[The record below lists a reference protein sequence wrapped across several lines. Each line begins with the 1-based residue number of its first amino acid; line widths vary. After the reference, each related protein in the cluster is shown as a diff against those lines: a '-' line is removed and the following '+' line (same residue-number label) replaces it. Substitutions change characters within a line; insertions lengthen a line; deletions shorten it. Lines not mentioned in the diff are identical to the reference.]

1 VTSGPSA
8 KPTVAVSASGRVATV
23 VVSGD
28 LDLHTVPALR
38 EALLTG
44 TRHEPA
50 VLHVDLTGVPFC
62 DSTGMSV
69 LATAAK
75 RMGVLG
81 GRLVISGAQPL
92 PYRVF
97 ALTGLSKVAEIHTAE
112 AGDPSDALELET
124 ARD

>member
-1 VTSGPSA
+1 MTSSAAPKPS
-8 KPTVAVSASGRVATV
+8 VAVSASGRVATV

-38 EALLTG
+38 EALLAG

-92 PYRVF
+92 PFRVF
-97 ALTGLSKVAEIHTAE
+97 TLTGLSTVAEVHKAE
-112 AGDPSDALELET
+112 AGDPSSALELET

>member
-1 VTSGPSA
+1 MTA
-8 KPTVAVSASGRVATV
+8 KPSVALSASGRVATV
-23 VVSGD
+23 VVTGD

-44 TRHEPA
+44 TKAGPD
-50 VLHVDLTGVPFC
+50 VLHVDLVGVDFC

-81 GRLVISGAQPL
+81 GRLVVSGAQPL

-97 ALTGLSKVAEIHTAE
+97 ALTGLTALVE
-112 AGDPSDALELET
+112 VHPADAGDLSASWELEHT
-124 ARD
+124 PD

>member
-1 VTSGPSA
+1 MAA
-8 KPTVAVSASGRVATV
+8 KPSVAVSASGRVATV
-23 VVSGD
+23 VVAGD

-38 EALLTG
+38 EALLAG
-44 TRHEPA
+44 TKAQPE
-50 VLHVDLTGVPFC
+50 VLHVDLSGVEFC

-92 PYRVF
+92 PHRVF
-97 ALTGLSKVAEIHTAE
+97 ALTGLSALAEVHPAE
-112 AGDPSDALELET
+112 VGDLSASFELEPT
-124 ARD
+124 AD

>member
-1 VTSGPSA
+1 MTSHPSG
-8 KPTVAVSASGRVATV
+8 KPQVAVNASGRVASV
-23 VVSGD
+23 VVTGD

-38 EALLTG
+38 EALLAG
-44 TRHEPA
+44 TRAEPA
-50 VLHVDLTGVPFC
+50 VLHVDLSGVPFC

-75 RMGVLG
+75 RMAVLG

-97 ALTGLSKVAEIHTAE
+97 ELTGLAVLAEIHRVD
-112 AGDPSDALELET
+112 AGDPSASWELEAT
-124 ARD
+124 RD